1 MADVVQWHSPRVAA
15 CILVLLYVNRR
26 RRNRKRWKNRKVWTK
41 PYISRNLTLGA
52 YNTLVQ
58 ELRAEDAAAFRN
70 FFRMDQTCF
79 DELLEMVKLQIQ
91 KQDTNMRKGIPA
103 GEKLALTLRYLATG
117 EYLLRFL
124 HIRLLMAKRA
134 SLGDRI
140 FNQNVMLVEIR
151 RAVLYISSLR

>member
-1 MADVVQWHSPRVAA
+1 
-15 CILVLLYVNRR
+15 
-26 RRNRKRWKNRKVWTK
+26 
-41 PYISRNLTLGA
+41 
-52 YNTLVQ
+52 
-58 ELRAEDAAAFRN
+58 
-70 FFRMDQTCF
+70 
-79 DELLEMVKLQIQ
+79 MVKLQIQ